1 MATYTRTQ
9 KKFDAAV
16 YNQTIGDG
24 KEDFILDE
32 AQSEQKVEGVE
43 VVVLP
48 VFTGVADITHDVN
61 SLTPPNYML
70 NVLAHDEQDGNI
82 THKIAVDDS
91 DVNLNVIGT
100 YDLVYT
106 VKDSMDNEATVTVTV
121 NVVDAV
127 VPVIEGMVDITHE
140 FGDAEPDYMAGV
152 TATDGYDG
160 DLTASIVID
169 ASAVDLLTLGA
180 YDLVYTVEDANGNIA
195 TETVTVTVVDTV
207 DPVIA
212 GTAAVAYTI
221 GNAVPDYTVG
231 VTATDNYDG
240 DITASIVVDDSLV
253 DYELASNYDVTYTVA
268 DSSGNT
274 ATETIV
280 VTVQ

>member
-82 THKIAVDDS
+82 THKIVVDDS

-106 VKDSMDNEATVTVTV
+106 VKDSME
-121 NVVDAV
+121 
-127 VPVIEGMVDITHE
+127 
-140 FGDAEPDYMAGV
+140 
-152 TATDGYDG
+152 
-160 DLTASIVID
+160 
-169 ASAVDLLTLGA
+169 
-180 YDLVYTVEDANGNIA
+180 
-195 TETVTVTVVDTV
+195 
-207 DPVIA
+207 
-212 GTAAVAYTI
+212 
-221 GNAVPDYTVG
+221 
-231 VTATDNYDG
+231 
-240 DITASIVVDDSLV
+240 
-253 DYELASNYDVTYTVA
+253 
-268 DSSGNT
+268 
-274 ATETIV
+274 
-280 VTVQ
+280 

>member
-9 KKFDAAV
+9 KKFDAAI

-32 AQSEQKVEGVE
+32 AQSEQKVEGIE

-82 THKIAVDDS
+82 THKIVVDDS
-91 DVNLNVIGT
+91 DVNLNTVGT

-140 FGDAEPDYMAGV
+140 FGDAEPDYSAGV

-169 ASAVDLLTLGA
+169 ASAVDLLTLGT

-207 DPVIA
+207 DPVIT
-212 GTAAVAYTI
+212 GTAAVSYTI

-253 DYELASNYDVTYTVA
+253 DYELAGNYDVTYTVA

-280 VTVQ
+280 VAVQ

>member
-1 MATYTRTQ
+1 
-9 KKFDAAV
+9 
-16 YNQTIGDG
+16 
-24 KEDFILDE
+24 
-32 AQSEQKVEGVE
+32 
-43 VVVLP
+43 
-48 VFTGVADITHDVN
+48 
-61 SLTPPNYML
+61 
-70 NVLAHDEQDGNI
+70 
-82 THKIAVDDS
+82 
-91 DVNLNVIGT
+91 
-100 YDLVYT
+100 
-106 VKDSMDNEATVTVTV
+106 
-121 NVVDAV
+121 
-127 VPVIEGMVDITHE
+127 
-140 FGDAEPDYMAGV
+140 MAGV

-180 YDLVYTVEDANGNIA
+180 YDLVYTVEDANGNVA

-280 VTVQ
+280 LTVQ

>member
-32 AQSEQKVEGVE
+32 AQSEQKVEGIE

-82 THKIAVDDS
+82 THKIVVDDS
-91 DVNLNVIGT
+91 DVDLNVIGT

-140 FGDAEPDYMAGV
+140 FGDAEPDYMVGV

-180 YDLVYTVEDANGNIA
+180 YDLVYTVEDANGNVA